1 VAGKSNTKKWD
12 DPSGSGTL
20 PDEKIIAE
28 LDLQNQQ
35 YLVAAQQVIAIAE
48 DAQLATSLEKVAQSA
63 QDEAQAMEMAT
74 LAASS
79 LGRGHANLGR
89 EFPHVSYAV
98 QDFTS
103 LNGTQGL
110 GRSGNVSKVQR
121 GESES
126 EGTAAQEAHDKIDM
140 GKIQRDAQEKSDREP
155 AAKRKRERVEKA
167 LDQRTEQDKDI
178 RNDDAN
184 ANVHGVNDQIAN
196 ARWAA
201 QKAKNQESRQA
212 KDEPQADQANQS
224 LISEILKQQERVLQ
238 MSQNGTVNQMEAQ
251 AVMAQLSARID
262 QLIAKQREA
271 ATKSLHM
278 DTLNTILGTQQDF
291 AAELQQAR
299 QYNAQARKIN
309 SNNKT
314 FQNTG
319 GG

>member
-1 VAGKSNTKKWD
+1 
-12 DPSGSGTL
+12 
-20 PDEKIIAE
+20 
-28 LDLQNQQ
+28 
-35 YLVAAQQVIAIAE
+35 
-48 DAQLATSLEKVAQSA
+48 
-63 QDEAQAMEMAT
+63 M
-74 LAASS
+74 
-79 LGRGHANLGR
+79 
-89 EFPHVSYAV
+89 
-98 QDFTS
+98 
-103 LNGTQGL
+103 
-110 GRSGNVSKVQR
+110 QR
-121 GESES
+121 GESEK
-126 EGTAAQEAHDKIDM
+126 GTAAQEAHDKIDM

-178 RNDDAN
+178 RDDDAN

-278 DTLNTILGTQQDF
+278 DTLNTMLGTQQDF
-291 AAELQQAR
+291 AADSSKPVSTTPRPAR
-299 QYNAQARKIN
+299 STRTTRPSRTPAAADQPV
-309 SNNKT
+309 
-314 FQNTG
+314 FQSFQVATSG
-319 GG
+319 QSSSFSAACFL

>member
-1 VAGKSNTKKWD
+1 
-12 DPSGSGTL
+12 L
-20 PDEKIIAE
+20 PDEKIRAE

-35 YLVAAQQVIAIAE
+35 YLAAAQQVIAIAE
-48 DAQLATSLEKVAQSA
+48 DAQLAISLEKVAQSA

-103 LNGTQGL
+103 LNGIQGL
-110 GRSGNVSKVQR
+110 GRSGIVSKVQR
-121 GESES
+121 GES

-178 RNDDAN
+178 RDDDAN

-212 KDEPQADQANQS
+212 KDEPQADQANQR

-251 AVMAQLSARID
+251 AVMGQLSARID

-278 DTLNTILGTQQDF
+278 DTLNTMLGTQQDF

>member
-1 VAGKSNTKKWD
+1 M
-12 DPSGSGTL
+12 
-20 PDEKIIAE
+20 PDEKIRAE

-35 YLVAAQQVIAIAE
+35 YLAAAQQVIAIAE

-140 GKIQRDAQEKSDREP
+140 GKIHRDAQEKSDREP

-167 LDQRTEQDKDI
+167 LDQRTEQDKEI
-178 RNDDAN
+178 RDGDAN
-184 ANVHGVNDQIAN
+184 ANVHSVNDQIAN

-238 MSQNGTVNQMEAQ
+238 MSQNGTVNQVEAQ

-278 DTLNTILGTQQDF
+278 DTLNTMLGTQQDF

>member
-1 VAGKSNTKKWD
+1 MAGKSNTKKWD

-20 PDEKIIAE
+20 PDEKIRAE

-35 YLVAAQQVIAIAE
+35 YLAAAQQVIAIAE

-63 QDEAQAMEMAT
+63 QDEASAMEIAT

-79 LGRGHANLGR
+79 LGRGHADLGR
-89 EFPHVSYAV
+89 EFPHVSYAI

-103 LNGTQGL
+103 LNGTQAL
-110 GRSGNVSKVQR
+110 GRSGNVSKMQR

-140 GKIQRDAQEKSDREP
+140 GKIQHDAQEKSDREP

-167 LDQRTEQDKDI
+167 FDLRTEQDKDI
-178 RNDDAN
+178 RDDDAN

-201 QKAKNQESRQA
+201 RKAENQESRQA
-212 KDEPQADQANQS
+212 KDEPRADRANQS
-224 LISEILKQQERVLQ
+224 LIDEILKQQDRVLQ

-251 AVMAQLSARID
+251 AVMAQFSARID
-262 QLIAKQREA
+262 QLIAKQRQ
-271 ATKSLHM
+271 LHGNWRRLRM
-278 DTLNTILGTQQDF
+278 EDQNRTQQ
-291 AAELQQAR
+291 
-299 QYNAQARKIN
+299 NM
-309 SNNKT
+309 
-314 FQNTG
+314 G
-319 GG
+319 GN

>member
-1 VAGKSNTKKWD
+1 M
-12 DPSGSGTL
+12 
-20 PDEKIIAE
+20 PDEKIRAE

-35 YLVAAQQVIAIAE
+35 YLAAAQQVIAIAE

-79 LGRGHANLGR
+79 LGRGHADLGR

-103 LNGTQGL
+103 LNGIQGL

-140 GKIQRDAQEKSDREP
+140 GKIQCDAQEKSDREP

-224 LISEILKQQERVLQ
+224 LIGEILKQHERVLQ

>member
-1 VAGKSNTKKWD
+1 M
-12 DPSGSGTL
+12 
-20 PDEKIIAE
+20 PDEKIRAE

-35 YLVAAQQVIAIAE
+35 YLAAAQQVIAIAE

-79 LGRGHANLGR
+79 LGRGHADLGR

-110 GRSGNVSKVQR
+110 GRSGNASKVQR
-121 GESES
+121 GESESES

-167 LDQRTEQDKDI
+167 LDQRTEQNKDI
-178 RNDDAN
+178 RDDD

-212 KDEPQADQANQS
+212 KDEPQADRANQS
-224 LISEILKQQERVLQ
+224 LISDILEQQDRVLQ
-238 MSQNGTVNQMEAQ
+238 MSQNGTVNQMESQ

-271 ATKSLHM
+271 ATKSLRL

-299 QYNAQARKIN
+299 QYNAQAREIN

>member
-20 PDEKIIAE
+20 PDEKIRAE

-35 YLVAAQQVIAIAE
+35 YLAAAQQVIAIAE

-79 LGRGHANLGR
+79 LGRGHADLGR

-103 LNGTQGL
+103 LNGIQGL

-121 GESES
+121 GES

-178 RNDDAN
+178 RDDDAN

-212 KDEPQADQANQS
+212 KDEPQADQANQR

-251 AVMAQLSARID
+251 AVMVQLSARID

-278 DTLNTILGTQQDF
+278 DTLNTMLGTQQDF

>member
-1 VAGKSNTKKWD
+1 
-12 DPSGSGTL
+12 L
-20 PDEKIIAE
+20 PDEKIRAE

-35 YLVAAQQVIAIAE
+35 YLATAQQVIAIAE

-79 LGRGHANLGR
+79 LGRGHADLGR

-121 GESES
+121 GESED
-126 EGTAAQEAHDKIDM
+126 EGTAAQEAHNKIDM

-167 LDQRTEQDKDI
+167 LDQRTEQNKDI
-178 RNDDAN
+178 RDDDD
-184 ANVHGVNDQIAN
+184 ANVHGVNDQVAN

-212 KDEPQADQANQS
+212 KDEPQADRANQS
-224 LISEILKQQERVLQ
+224 LISEILKQQDRVLQ
-238 MSQNGTVNQMEAQ
+238 TSQNGTVNQMEAQ
-251 AVMAQLSARID
+251 TVMSQLSARID

-278 DTLNTILGTQQDF
+278 DTFNTILGTQQDF

-299 QYNAQARKIN
+299 QYIAQARTIN

>member
-1 VAGKSNTKKWD
+1 MKWD
-12 DPSGSGTL
+12 DPSGSSTL
-20 PDEKIIAE
+20 PDEKIRAE
-28 LDLQNQQ
+28 LDLQSQQ
-35 YLVAAQQVIAIAE
+35 YLAAAQQVIAMAE
-48 DAQLATSLEKVAQSA
+48 GAQLATLLEKVAQSA
-63 QDEAQAMEMAT
+63 QDEAQAIEIAA

-79 LGRGHANLGR
+79 LGRSHADLGR
-89 EFPHVSYAV
+89 EFPPVGYAV

-110 GRSGNVSKVQR
+110 EWSGNVSKVQR

-126 EGTAAQEAHDKIDM
+126 EGTAAQEAHNRIDV
-140 GKIQRDAQEKSDREP
+140 GKIQRDTQEKSDREP
-155 AAKRKRERVEKA
+155 AVKRKREWVEKA

-178 RNDDAN
+178 RHDAK

-201 QKAKNQESRQA
+201 QKSRQA
-212 KDEPQADQANQS
+212 KDEPQAVRANQS
-224 LISEILKQQERVLQ
+224 FISEILKQQDRVLQ

-262 QLIAKQREA
+262 QLSARIDQLIAKQREA
-271 ATKSLHM
+271 ATKSLHL
-278 DTLNTILGTQQDF
+278 DTLKTMLGTQQNF
-291 AAELQQAR
+291 AAELQQAH
-299 QYNAQARKIN
+299 QYIAQAHKIN

>member
-1 VAGKSNTKKWD
+1 M
-12 DPSGSGTL
+12 
-20 PDEKIIAE
+20 PDEKIRAE

-35 YLVAAQQVIAIAE
+35 YLAAAQQVVDIAE

-79 LGRGHANLGR
+79 LGRGHTDLGR

-103 LNGTQGL
+103 LDGIQGL

-140 GKIQRDAQEKSDREP
+140 GKIQRDTQEKSDREP
-155 AAKRKRERVEKA
+155 AAKRKLERVEKA

-178 RNDDAN
+178 RDAN

-238 MSQNGTVNQMEAQ
+238 MSQNGTVNQVEAQ

-278 DTLNTILGTQQDF
+278 DTLNTMLGTQQDF

>member
-1 VAGKSNTKKWD
+1 MLSVGVARSTHNTKKWD

-20 PDEKIIAE
+20 PDEKIRAE

-35 YLVAAQQVIAIAE
+35 YLAAAQQVIAIAE

-79 LGRGHANLGR
+79 LGRGHADLGR

-103 LNGTQGL
+103 LNGIQGL

-178 RNDDAN
+178 RTTTPTPTSTASTTRSPTLGGPPRRPRTRNR
-184 ANVHGVNDQIAN
+184 GKP
-196 ARWAA
+196 R
-201 QKAKNQESRQA
+201 
-212 KDEPQADQANQS
+212 
-224 LISEILKQQERVLQ
+224 
-238 MSQNGTVNQMEAQ
+238 MSPRRTRPIRA
-251 AVMAQLSARID
+251 
-262 QLIAKQREA
+262 
-271 ATKSLHM
+271 
-278 DTLNTILGTQQDF
+278 
-291 AAELQQAR
+291 
-299 QYNAQARKIN
+299 
-309 SNNKT
+309 
-314 FQNTG
+314 
-319 GG
+319 

>member
-1 VAGKSNTKKWD
+1 M
-12 DPSGSGTL
+12 
-20 PDEKIIAE
+20 PDEKIRAE

-35 YLVAAQQVIAIAE
+35 YLAAAQQVIAIAE

-79 LGRGHANLGR
+79 LGRGHADLGR
-89 EFPHVSYAV
+89 EFPHFSYAV

-103 LNGTQGL
+103 LNGIQSL

-121 GESES
+121 GESKS

-140 GKIQRDAQEKSDREP
+140 GKIQRDAREKSDREP

-167 LDQRTEQDKDI
+167 FDQRTEQDKDI
-178 RNDDAN
+178 RDDDAN
-184 ANVHGVNDQIAN
+184 ANVQGVNEQIAN

-224 LISEILKQQERVLQ
+224 LIGEILKQHERVLQ

>member
-1 VAGKSNTKKWD
+1 M
-12 DPSGSGTL
+12 
-20 PDEKIIAE
+20 PDEKIRAE

-35 YLVAAQQVIAIAE
+35 YLAAAQQVIAIAE
-48 DAQLATSLEKVAQSA
+48 NAQLATSLEKAAQSA

-79 LGRGHANLGR
+79 LGRGHADLGR

-126 EGTAAQEAHDKIDM
+126 EGTAAQGAHDKIDM
-140 GKIQRDAQEKSDREP
+140 GKIQSDAQEKSDREP
-155 AAKRKRERVEKA
+155 AAKRKRERVEQP

-178 RNDDAN
+178 RDDDAN

-201 QKAKNQESRQA
+201 RKAKNQESRQA
-212 KDEPQADQANQS
+212 KDEPQADRADQS
-224 LISEILKQQERVLQ
+224 LISEILKQQDRVLQ
-238 MSQNGTVNQMEAQ
+238 MSQHGTVNQIEAQ

>member
-1 VAGKSNTKKWD
+1 M
-12 DPSGSGTL
+12 

-48 DAQLATSLEKVAQSA
+48 DAQLAISLEKVAQSA

-178 RNDDAN
+178 RDGDAN

-224 LISEILKQQERVLQ
+224 LISEILKQLDRVLQ

-278 DTLNTILGTQQDF
+278 DTLNTMLGTQQDF

>member
-1 VAGKSNTKKWD
+1 M
-12 DPSGSGTL
+12 
-20 PDEKIIAE
+20 PDEKIRAE

-48 DAQLATSLEKVAQSA
+48 DAQLTTSLEKVAQSA
-63 QDEAQAMEMAT
+63 QDESQAMEMAT

-79 LGRGHANLGR
+79 LCRGHADLGR

-110 GRSGNVSKVQR
+110 SRGGNVSKVQR

-167 LDQRTEQDKDI
+167 LEQRTEQNKDI
-178 RNDDAN
+178 RDDDAN
-184 ANVHGVNDQIAN
+184 ANAHGVNDQIAN

-212 KDEPQADQANQS
+212 KDEPQADRANQS
-224 LISEILKQQERVLQ
+224 LISEILEQQDRVLQ
-238 MSQNGTVNQMEAQ
+238 MSQNGTVNQVEAQ

-278 DTLNTILGTQQDF
+278 DMLNTILGTQQDF

-299 QYNAQARKIN
+299 QYNAQAREIN

>member
-1 VAGKSNTKKWD
+1 M
-12 DPSGSGTL
+12 
-20 PDEKIIAE
+20 PDEKIRAE

-35 YLVAAQQVIAIAE
+35 YLAAAQQVIAIAE
-48 DAQLATSLEKVAQSA
+48 DAQLATSLENVAQSA
-63 QDEAQAMEMAT
+63 QDEAQVMEMAT

-79 LGRGHANLGR
+79 LGRGHADLGR

-126 EGTAAQEAHDKIDM
+126 EGTAAQEAHDKTDM

-155 AAKRKRERVEKA
+155 AAKRKHERVEKA
-167 LDQRTEQDKDI
+167 LDQRTAQDKDI
-178 RNDDAN
+178 RDDDAN
-184 ANVHGVNDQIAN
+184 ANAHGVNDQIAN

-201 QKAKNQESRQA
+201 RKAKNQESRQA
-212 KDEPQADQANQS
+212 KDEPQADRANQS
-224 LISEILKQQERVLQ
+224 LIREILKQQDLVLQ
-238 MSQNGTVNQMEAQ
+238 MSQNGTVNQIEAQ
-251 AVMAQLSARID
+251 AVMAQFSARID

-278 DTLNTILGTQQDF
+278 DTLNTMLGTQQDF

>member
-1 VAGKSNTKKWD
+1 M
-12 DPSGSGTL
+12 
-20 PDEKIIAE
+20 PDEKIRAE

-35 YLVAAQQVIAIAE
+35 YLATAQQVIAIAE

-79 LGRGHANLGR
+79 LGRGHADLGR

-103 LNGTQGL
+103 LNGTRGL
-110 GRSGNVSKVQR
+110 GRSGNVPKVQR
-121 GESES
+121 GESEN
-126 EGTAAQEAHDKIDM
+126 EGTAAQEAHNKIDM

-155 AAKRKRERVEKA
+155 AAKRKRARVEKA
-167 LDQRTEQDKDI
+167 LDQRTEQNKDI
-178 RNDDAN
+178 RDDD
-184 ANVHGVNDQIAN
+184 ANVHGVNDQVAN

-212 KDEPQADQANQS
+212 MDEPQADRANQS
-224 LISEILKQQERVLQ
+224 LISEILKQQDRVLQ
-238 MSQNGTVNQMEAQ
+238 TSQNGTVNQMEAQ
-251 AVMAQLSARID
+251 TVMSQLSDRID

-278 DTLNTILGTQQDF
+278 DTFNTILGTQQDF

-299 QYNAQARKIN
+299 QYIAQARTIN

>member
-1 VAGKSNTKKWD
+1 
-12 DPSGSGTL
+12 L

-178 RNDDAN
+178 RDDDAN

>member
-1 VAGKSNTKKWD
+1 M
-12 DPSGSGTL
+12 
-20 PDEKIIAE
+20 PDEKIRAE

-35 YLVAAQQVIAIAE
+35 YFAAAQQVIAIAE
-48 DAQLATSLEKVAQSA
+48 DAQLATSLEKVAQST
-63 QDEAQAMEMAT
+63 QDEAQAMEIAT
-74 LAASS
+74 RAASL
-79 LGRGHANLGR
+79 LGRGHADLGR

-98 QDFTS
+98 QVFTS

-126 EGTAAQEAHDKIDM
+126 EGTAAQEAHDRIDVV
-140 GKIQRDAQEKSDREP
+140 KIQRDAQEKSDREP

-178 RNDDAN
+178 RDDDAN
-184 ANVHGVNDQIAN
+184 AYVHGVNDQIAN

-212 KDEPQADQANQS
+212 KDEPQADRANQS
-224 LISEILKQQERVLQ
+224 LISEILKQQDRVLQ

-262 QLIAKQREA
+262 QLIAKQRET

-309 SNNKT
+309 SNNRT

>member
-1 VAGKSNTKKWD
+1 M
-12 DPSGSGTL
+12 
-20 PDEKIIAE
+20 PDEKIRAE

-48 DAQLATSLEKVAQSA
+48 DAQLATLLEKVAQSA

-74 LAASS
+74 LSATS
-79 LGRGHANLGR
+79 LGRGHADLGR

-126 EGTAAQEAHDKIDM
+126 EGTAAQEAHHKIDM

-178 RNDDAN
+178 RDDDAN
-184 ANVHGVNDQIAN
+184 ANVHGVNDQVAN

-212 KDEPQADQANQS
+212 KDEPQADRANQS
-224 LISEILKQQERVLQ
+224 LISEIPKQQDRVLQ
-238 MSQNGTVNQMEAQ
+238 MSPNGTVNQMKAQ

-278 DTLNTILGTQQDF
+278 DTLNTMLGTQQDF

>member
-1 VAGKSNTKKWD
+1 MRRPSISEPSRTKT
-12 DPSGSGTL
+12 SG
-20 PDEKIIAE
+20 
-28 LDLQNQQ
+28 
-35 YLVAAQQVIAIAE
+35 
-48 DAQLATSLEKVAQSA
+48 
-63 QDEAQAMEMAT
+63 
-74 LAASS
+74 
-79 LGRGHANLGR
+79 R
-89 EFPHVSYAV
+89 
-98 QDFTS
+98 
-103 LNGTQGL
+103 
-110 GRSGNVSKVQR
+110 
-121 GESES
+121 
-126 EGTAAQEAHDKIDM
+126 
-140 GKIQRDAQEKSDREP
+140 
-155 AAKRKRERVEKA
+155 
-167 LDQRTEQDKDI
+167 
-178 RNDDAN
+178 DAN

-224 LISEILKQQERVLQ
+224 LISEILKQLERVLQ

-278 DTLNTILGTQQDF
+278 DTLNTMLGTQQDF

>member
-1 VAGKSNTKKWD
+1 M
-12 DPSGSGTL
+12 
-20 PDEKIIAE
+20 PDEKIRAE

-35 YLVAAQQVIAIAE
+35 YLAAAQQVIAIAE

-63 QDEAQAMEMAT
+63 QDEVQAMEMAT

-79 LGRGHANLGR
+79 LGRGHADLGR

-121 GESES
+121 GESE
-126 EGTAAQEAHDKIDM
+126 GTVAQEAHDKIDM

-178 RNDDAN
+178 RDDDAN

-212 KDEPQADQANQS
+212 KDEPQADQANQR

-251 AVMAQLSARID
+251 AVMVQLSARID

-278 DTLNTILGTQQDF
+278 DTLNTMLGTQQDF

>member
-1 VAGKSNTKKWD
+1 M
-12 DPSGSGTL
+12 

-155 AAKRKRERVEKA
+155 SAKRKRERVEKA

-178 RNDDAN
+178 RDDDAN

-201 QKAKNQESRQA
+201 QRAKNQESRQA
-212 KDEPQADQANQS
+212 KDEPQADQANQR

>member
-1 VAGKSNTKKWD
+1 M
-12 DPSGSGTL
+12 
-20 PDEKIIAE
+20 PDEKIRAE

-35 YLVAAQQVIAIAE
+35 YLAAAQQVIAIAE
-48 DAQLATSLEKVAQSA
+48 DAQLANSLEKVAQSA

-79 LGRGHANLGR
+79 LGRGHADLGR

-103 LNGTQGL
+103 LNGIQGL

-155 AAKRKRERVEKA
+155 SAKRKRERVEKA

-178 RNDDAN
+178 RDDDAN

-224 LISEILKQQERVLQ
+224 LISDILKQHERVLQ

-278 DTLNTILGTQQDF
+278 DTLNTMLGTQQDF

>member
-1 VAGKSNTKKWD
+1 MAGKSITKKWD

-20 PDEKIIAE
+20 PDEKIRAE

-35 YLVAAQQVIAIAE
+35 YLAAAQQVVDIAE

-79 LGRGHANLGR
+79 LGRGHADLGR

-103 LNGTQGL
+103 LDGIQGL

-140 GKIQRDAQEKSDREP
+140 DKIQRDAQEKSDREP
-155 AAKRKRERVEKA
+155 AAKRKLERVEKA

-178 RNDDAN
+178 RDAN

-224 LISEILKQQERVLQ
+224 LISEILKQLERVLQ

-278 DTLNTILGTQQDF
+278 DTLNTMLGTQQDF

>member
-1 VAGKSNTKKWD
+1 M
-12 DPSGSGTL
+12 
-20 PDEKIIAE
+20 PDEKIRAE

-35 YLVAAQQVIAIAE
+35 YLAAAQQVIAIAE
-48 DAQLATSLEKVAQSA
+48 DAQLANSLEKVAQSA
-63 QDEAQAMEMAT
+63 QDEAGYGDGHPGGQ
-74 LAASS
+74 LA
-79 LGRGHANLGR
+79 GPEPRRPRR

-103 LNGTQGL
+103 LNGIQGL

-121 GESES
+121 GES

-155 AAKRKRERVEKA
+155 SAKRKRERVEKA

-178 RNDDAN
+178 RDDDAN
-184 ANVHGVNDQIAN
+184 ANVHSVNDQIAN

-224 LISEILKQQERVLQ
+224 LISDILKQHERVLQ

-262 QLIAKQREA
+262 QLIARQRET

-278 DTLNTILGTQQDF
+278 DTLNTMLGTQQDF

>member
-1 VAGKSNTKKWD
+1 M
-12 DPSGSGTL
+12 
-20 PDEKIIAE
+20 PDEKIRAE

-35 YLVAAQQVIAIAE
+35 YLAAAQQVIAIAE

-79 LGRGHANLGR
+79 LGRGHADLGR

-103 LNGTQGL
+103 LNGIQ
-110 GRSGNVSKVQR
+110 GRSGNVSKVQQ
-121 GESES
+121 GES

-140 GKIQRDAQEKSDREP
+140 GKIQRNTQEKSDREP

-167 LDQRTEQDKDI
+167 LNQRTEQDKDI
-178 RNDDAN
+178 RDDDAN

-278 DTLNTILGTQQDF
+278 DMLNTILGTQQDF
-291 AAELQQAR
+291 AAELQRAR

>member
-1 VAGKSNTKKWD
+1 M
-12 DPSGSGTL
+12 
-20 PDEKIIAE
+20 PDEKIRAE

-35 YLVAAQQVIAIAE
+35 YLAAAQQVIAIAE
-48 DAQLATSLEKVAQSA
+48 DAQLANSLEKVAQSA

-103 LNGTQGL
+103 LNGIQGL

-121 GESES
+121 GES

-155 AAKRKRERVEKA
+155 SAKRKRERVEKA

-178 RNDDAN
+178 RDDD

-224 LISEILKQQERVLQ
+224 LISEILKQQDRVLQ

-278 DTLNTILGTQQDF
+278 DTLNTMLGTQQDF

>member
-1 VAGKSNTKKWD
+1 M
-12 DPSGSGTL
+12 

-178 RNDDAN
+178 RDDDAN

-212 KDEPQADQANQS
+212 KDEPQADQANQR

-278 DTLNTILGTQQDF
+278 DTLNTMLGTQQDF